1 MEPLYF
7 ELDGDDL
14 IFELGQG
21 YDIGEGIDIT
31 SNFTQF
37 LTSNDTE
44 IELVL
49 LGYFVGRGMDPENG
63 ILGVKNSIRR
73 QVKQGV
79 TSFSVFVG

>member
-7 ELDGDDL
+7 ELDENDL
-14 IFELGQG
+14 IFELSQG
-21 YDIGEGIDIT
+21 YDIGGGIDIT

-37 LTSNDTE
+37 LTNNNTE

-49 LGYFVGRGMDPENG
+49 LGYFAGKGMDPKNG

-73 QVKQGV
+73 QAKQGA
-79 TSFSVFVG
+79 TSFSVYID